1 VNRDLGPRAKPVYE
15 YVRAAILNG
24 EYPPGTR
31 LPSHSELA
39 TSFDVATMTVRAA
52 LARLEEQHLIVREQ
66 GRGTFVRPAP
76 NTNALIEDITQRKR
90 MEEAESAL
98 LASEQHES
106 AILEAAPDAIIS
118 IDHLGT
124 IVDFN
129 PAAERIFGHVRDDVI
144 GREMAEVIIPPS
156 LRARHRNGLSRYVR
170 SGDGSILGQRLELT
184 GMRADGTEFP
194 VELTVTRIAA
204 GGLPKFTGFLR
215 DITERKR
222 AEQELRESEEQ
233 YRRLVE
239 VSPDAIAVHSD
250 GKLVYV
256 NPAAVRLLG
265 ATSPD
270 ELVNKPVLEIVH
282 PDDRV
287 WVAERV
293 RRTMAM
299 GGTNEPAVQRLVR
312 LDGQT
317 IHAEVAAVP
326 IMYAGRPAGQ
336 IMIRDATERKQ
347 FEEQLRHQALHDV
360 LTGLANRT
368 LLQDRLQQLLAAAH
382 RKNTTFALLLLDL
395 DRFKDI
401 NDAFGHHAGDE
412 LLRELG
418 TRFLTGLRESD
429 TIARL
434 GGDEFALLLPDTDTA
449 GAVRT
454 AEKVLT
460 TLTQPFELEGQRLD
474 VGASIGIVLY
484 PQHGT
489 DSTALL
495 QHADLAMYTAKR
507 SNLGYAIYETGQ
519 DQQSLRKIAL
529 ASALR
534 RAIEENQLVLHYQPK
549 VSVPTGQVSGV
560 EALVR
565 WQHPEFG
572 LVPPLEF
579 IPLAEHTGLI
589 RPLTRWVLNEA
600 VRQCGVW
607 RAAGIELQVAVN
619 LSARSLHD
627 QQIVDT
633 IAEVLNI
640 WSASPSWLAI
650 EITEGAVM
658 ADPQRALDILTRL
671 HAMGVGISIDDF
683 GTGYSSLAYLDRLPA
698 AEIKIDR
705 SFVMDMVENESH
717 WRIVRGT
724 VDIGHGLDLKVVA
737 EGVEDQQALDR
748 LANIGCDVAQGYY
761 LSRPISAADLLQWLE
776 SHQAQPFRTAS

>member
-1 VNRDLGPRAKPVYE
+1 VKRDLGCRAKPVYE

-24 EYPPGTR
+24 EYPSGTQ

-39 TSFDVATMTVRAA
+39 TSFGVATMTVRAA
-52 LARLEEQHLIVREQ
+52 LARLEEQQLIVREQ
-66 GRGTFVRPAP
+66 GRGTFVRPVPSTCAAM
-76 NTNALIEDITQRKR
+76 TMD
-90 MEEAESAL
+90 L
-98 LASEQHES
+98 LGSEGAGFRLLFADNPQPMWIYDLETLHFLEVN
-106 AILEAAPDAIIS
+106 EAATAHYGYTRDEFLALRITDIRPREDVPLLFENVQQRTALNLSGTWRHLLKDGRVIDVEIS
-118 IDHLGT
+118 SHTLS
-124 IVDFN
+124 F
-129 PAAERIFGHVRDDVI
+129 A
-144 GREMAEVIIPPS
+144 GRRGVLVLA
-156 LRARHRNGLSRYVR
+156 
-170 SGDGSILGQRLELT
+170 Q
-184 GMRADGTEFP
+184 
-194 VELTVTRIAA
+194 
-204 GGLPKFTGFLR
+204 

-222 AEQELRESEEQ
+222 AEQELRESEER

-265 ATSPD
+265 ATSPG
-270 ELVNKPVLEIVH
+270 ELVNKPILEIVH
-282 PDDRV
+282 PDDRA

-293 RRTMAM
+293 RRTMTM
-299 GGTNEPAVQRLVR
+299 GGANEPAVQRLVR

-412 LLRELG
+412 LLHELG
-418 TRFLTGLRESD
+418 TRLLTGLRESD

-454 AEKVLT
+454 ADKVLT
-460 TLTQPFELEGQRLD
+460 TLTHPFELEGQRLD

-484 PQHGT
+484 PEHGT
-489 DSTALL
+489 DGTALL

-507 SNLGYAIYETGQ
+507 ANLGYALYETGQ

-600 VRQCGVW
+600 VRQCGIW

-627 QQIVDT
+627 QQIVAT

-640 WSASPSWLAI
+640 WSAPPSWLAI
-650 EITEGAVM
+650 EITESTVM

-671 HAMGVGISIDDF
+671 HAMGVAISIDDF

-705 SFVMDMVENESH
+705 SFVMDMVHNESH

-724 VDIGHGLDLKVVA
+724 VDIGHGLDLRVVA

-748 LANIGCDVAQGYY
+748 LASIGCDVAQGYY
-761 LSRPISAADLLQWLE
+761 LSRPISAADLLRWLDE
-776 SHQAQPFRTAS
+776 HQGRPLKTAS